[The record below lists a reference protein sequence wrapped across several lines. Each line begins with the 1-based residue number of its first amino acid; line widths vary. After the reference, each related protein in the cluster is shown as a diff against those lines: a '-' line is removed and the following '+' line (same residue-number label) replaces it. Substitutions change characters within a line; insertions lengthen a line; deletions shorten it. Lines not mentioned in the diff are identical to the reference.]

1 MYEMTG
7 VIAHRG
13 AMLKKTENTLEAFQ
27 LAIDEGATGLELDLR
42 MTQDGH
48 IVAIHDKTVERTTD
62 GSGPVSELTLEQVR
76 GLRGSGGEVVPALE
90 EILDFLVP
98 TQLTWVLF
106 ELKAA
111 GQQEQVGEAVS
122 AAGLAERAYLFNQ
135 LSESQLD
142 LQSRQVASIGC
153 SRGRLAF
160 CVADEHRRLLIARDH
175 LVDAE
180 IAARAADLGTP
191 AFVVTGTEGSC
202 DPQRLRRAVA
212 DGVGGIIGDDPLLL
226 RQVVDGFG

>member
-1 MYEMTG
+1 MTD

-13 AMLKKTENTLEAFQ
+13 AMLKKTENTLAAFQ
-27 LAIDEGATGLELDLR
+27 LAIDEGASGLELDLR
-42 MTQDGH
+42 MTRDGH
-48 IVAIHDKTVERTTD
+48 IVAMHDETVGRTTD
-62 GSGPVSELTLEQVR
+62 GSGSVSELTLEQMR
-76 GLRGSGGEVVPALE
+76 RLRGSGGEAVPALA
-90 EILDFLVP
+90 EILDFLVA
-98 TQLTWVLF
+98 TQLTWILF

-111 GQQEQVGEAVS
+111 GQQERVGEAVS
-122 AAGLAERAYLFNQ
+122 AAGLAERAYLFNH

-180 IAARAADLGTP
+180 VATRAADLGAP
-191 AFVVTGTEGSC
+191 AFVVTGKDGSC

-212 DGVGGIIGDDPLLL
+212 NGVGGVIGDDPLLL
-226 RQVVDGFG
+226 RQVVDGFE